1 MEANRN
7 GGDTMKRMLKRILPV
22 VFALA
27 VLTGLLGRQIAT
39 RVTEDYQSLQ
49 PEFTDPDMI
58 ETVMYDPQLG
68 QLYVCYADAN
78 FVNVYTDSGEFRW
91 AVGTPYIRGN
101 QFCLKDGMLV
111 CYGGGTAYRYD
122 GASGTFMGTADEEGL
137 DLPYD
142 SDATEVFDWD
152 SFRVYDGTG
161 KVLVDRPAW
170 YWVFDFMVTWCIAM
184 VCGLGLGALEL
195 LDRMEAA
202 RKARKQAS
210 LTDRRAKRYRAAS
223 LGMIAVHL
231 LYGIAMQLFARQNPW
246 LVLGIF
252 PITIHFILAGWIW
265 LDRPARWDLP
275 AAEYTILRSWRAL
288 NIASLIAMAV
298 LFVLACTML

>member
-7 GGDTMKRMLKRILPV
+7 GGDTMKRILERVLPV
-22 VFALA
+22 IFALA

-39 RVTEDYQSLQ
+39 RVTEDYQRLQ
-49 PEFTDPDMI
+49 PEFTGPDMI

-91 AVGTPYIRGN
+91 AVGTPYIQGN
-101 QFCLKDGMLV
+101 QFCLMDGMLV
-111 CYGGGTAYRYD
+111 CYGGGTAYRFD
-122 GASGTFMGTADEEGL
+122 AVSGTFLGTADEEEM

-142 SDATEVFDWD
+142 SERTADFTWD
-152 SFRVYDGTG
+152 SFQVYDGAG
-161 KVLVDRPAW
+161 KVLVDRPVW
-170 YWVFDFMVTWCIAM
+170 YWVFDFMVSWCIAA
-184 VCGLGLGALEL
+184 VCGLGLGLLEL
-195 LDRMEAA
+195 LERMGEA
-202 RKARKQAS
+202 RKARKKAV
-210 LTDRRAKRYRAAS
+210 LTDRRAKCYRAAS
-223 LGMIAVHL
+223 IGMIAVHL
-231 LYGIAMQLFARQNPW
+231 LYGIAMQFSTYLSPW
-246 LVLGIF
+246 MVLGIF
-252 PITIHFILAGWIW
+252 PLTIHFILAGWLW

-275 AAEYTILRSWRAL
+275 AEEYTILRSWRAL

>member
-1 MEANRN
+1 M
-7 GGDTMKRMLKRILPV
+7 KRILKRVLPV
-22 VFALA
+22 IFALA
-27 VLTGLLGRQIAT
+27 VLVGLLGRQIST
-39 RVTEDYQSLQ
+39 RVTEDHQSLQ
-49 PEFTDPDMI
+49 PEFTGPDMI
-58 ETVMYDPQLG
+58 DTVMYDPQLG

-122 GASGTFMGTADEEGL
+122 AAAGTFLGTADEEEME
-137 DLPYD
+137 LPYD
-142 SDATEVFDWD
+142 SDAADAFSWD
-152 SFRVYDGTG
+152 SFQVYDGTG

-170 YWVFDFMVTWCIAM
+170 YWVFDFMVTWCIAA
-184 VCGLGLGALEL
+184 VCGLVLGLLEL
-195 LDRMEAA
+195 LERMEEAGRA
-202 RKARKQAS
+202 RKKAV

-223 LGMIAVHL
+223 IGMIAVHL
-231 LYGIAMQLFARQNPW
+231 LYGIAMQFFARLNPW

-265 LDRPARWDLP
+265 LDRPARWDIP
-275 AAEYTILRSWRAL
+275 AEEYTILRSWRAL

-298 LFVLACTML
+298 LFVLACAML

>member
-1 MEANRN
+1 M
-7 GGDTMKRMLKRILPV
+7 KRILKRVLPV
-22 VFALA
+22 IFALA
-27 VLTGLLGRQIAT
+27 VLVGLLGRQIST
-39 RVTEDYQSLQ
+39 RVTEDYQCLQ
-49 PEFTDPDMI
+49 PEFAGPDMI
-58 ETVMYDPQLG
+58 DTVMYDPQLG
-68 QLYVCYADAN
+68 QLYICYADAN

-91 AVGTPYIRGN
+91 VVGTPYIRGN

-122 GASGTFMGTADEEGL
+122 GESGTFLGTAGEEEL

-142 SDATEVFDWD
+142 SERTADFTWD
-152 SFRVYDGTG
+152 SFQVYDRAG

-170 YWVFDFMVTWCIAM
+170 YWVFDFMVTWCIAA
-184 VCGLGLGALEL
+184 VCGLGLGTLEL

-202 RKARKQAS
+202 RKARKQAP

-223 LGMIAVHL
+223 IGMIAVHL
-231 LYGIAMQLFARQNPW
+231 LYGIVMQLFARQDPW
-246 LVLGIF
+246 LLLGIF

-275 AAEYTILRSWRAL
+275 AEEYTILRSWRAL
-288 NIASLIAMAV
+288 NIASLIVMAV
-298 LFVLACTML
+298 LFVLACAML